1 MIGGRTVDVRTVVAS
16 SSPFILNATL
26 NKHLNQYNDP
36 VGKDVRKNI
45 YVEDLISGVQHEE
58 EAATYYN
65 RARTLMSPVDFNLR
79 SWTSNNPV
87 IQSLAAKEY
96 LLCDRPETKVLGV
109 LWNTTTDMINYPPM
123 RFTAS
128 TIPNLINKRECSMG
142 RSSDPRP
149 PNEVE
154 RVDHGIWD
162 DHVHSDFSVVL
173 PVGRTSPND
182 VELHV
187 FLNECTKAYGT
198 FAYVDSTQENHSSF
212 VMAKSRIGPTKELT
226 LPQLELTAA
235 VIGTRL
241 ASYLQDEIHLNKV
254 YLWLIDSQIV

>member
-1 MIGGRTVDVRTVVAS
+1 M
-16 SSPFILNATL
+16 NATL

-36 VGKDVRKNI
+36 AAKDVKNI

-65 RARTLMSPVDFNLR
+65 RARTLMSTVDFNLR
-79 SWTSNNPV
+79 SWTSHNAV

-109 LWNTTTDMINYPPM
+109 LWNTTTDMINYLP

-142 RSSDPRP
+142 RSFNPRP

-154 RVDHGIWD
+154 RVGHGI
-162 DHVHSDFSVVL
+162 
-173 PVGRTSPND
+173 
-182 VELHV
+182 
-187 FLNECTKAYGT
+187 
-198 FAYVDSTQENHSSF
+198 
-212 VMAKSRIGPTKELT
+212 
-226 LPQLELTAA
+226 
-235 VIGTRL
+235 
-241 ASYLQDEIHLNKV
+241 
-254 YLWLIDSQIV
+254 